1 MKEASDALIAFLA
14 SGKAMVMWDTFT
26 FTLADGTVLTY
37 STRDQ
42 DAPALPTEG
51 PPPTFD
57 ALLDTFTGSNGPLA
71 GHVGEQSADWAA
83 VNELTNLENFSI
95 ADGTLFTSSAFYI
108 GPAIRSQWVPD
119 GNTSSFYM
127 EANVSL
133 SGGAG
138 RLRLVAATDDL
149 SRSATTE
156 LYIDN
161 GNGGVGPR
169 LFLLTAMYGNSSNID
184 SGGIELPIEP
194 DGTPHVLRMEVS
206 SGRNAIEV
214 LLDGFS
220 SMSGNLAVG
229 DSVGALDFAGF
240 QPESFAETSP
250 VLYEIS
256 GGALLGFV
264 FDSFTGT
271 GSLATH
277 VGEVG
282 AEWSIPTGQSA
293 TLAGALLNGS
303 GGVYLSNLYSSGLYK
318 ASGNAPADEAFFI
331 EADVQITVDGY
342 NGQWVSCGVC
352 TEDADRIAQVELFVF
367 AFTPTISAAY
377 FDGTTWHEELYT
389 PVPELVPYSQ
399 NTIRMEMSA
408 DRTEL
413 RALVN
418 GVLVATLDLSAT
430 PADPMARPFIKF
442 SSAGEGR
449 PVLRIQGD
457 TL

>member
-1 MKEASDALIAFLA
+1 
-14 SGKAMVMWDTFT
+14 MVMWDTYT

-42 DAPALPTEG
+42 DAPPLPSDG
-51 PPPTFD
+51 PVPTFE
-57 ALLDTFTGSNGPLA
+57 ALLDTFTGADSPLA
-71 GHVGEQSADWAA
+71 DHVGEQSADWAA
-83 VNELTNLENFSI
+83 VNELTDLENFSI
-95 ADGTLFTSSAFYI
+95 ANGALFTSSAFYI
-108 GPAIRSQWVPD
+108 GPPIRSQWVPD

-133 SGGAG
+133 DGGAG
-138 RLRLVAATDDL
+138 TLRLVAATEDF
-149 SRSATTE
+149 SAEASTE

-169 LFLLTAMYGNSSNID
+169 LFLRASMYGNSSTYD
-184 SGGIELPIEP
+184 SGSLELPLEP

-214 LLDGFS
+214 LLDGVPEV
-220 SMSGNLAVG
+220 SGNLAVG
-229 DSVGALDFAGF
+229 DSVGAVGFAGF
-240 QPESFAETSP
+240 QPTAFAETSP

-282 AEWSIPTGQSA
+282 AEWSIPTGQAA

-303 GGVYLSNLYSSGLYK
+303 GGVYLSNLYSEGRYM
-318 ASGNAPADEAFFI
+318 ASGNAPSDEAFFI
-331 EADVQITVDGY
+331 EIDFDVTVDGF

-352 TEDADRIAQVELFVF
+352 NEDADRIAQVELFVF
-367 AFTPTISAAY
+367 SFTPIVSAAY
-377 FDGTTWHEELYT
+377 FDGTSWHEEIYT
-389 PVPELVPYSQ
+389 PVPEFVPYSQ

-408 DRTEL
+408 DRTEV

-430 PADPMARPFIKF
+430 PAAAMPRPFIKF
-442 SSAGEGR
+442 SSAGESR